1 MLPFLSCTHICHPHT
16 PLQGESPSEEKS
28 SMRSPL
34 LVSAP
39 VLEHGKQQPLVDE
52 SPTEESYEPPLVEEL
67 RVYSRRQKSKV
78 IPDPSCRTSD
88 LDSGNSTS
96 TPDLNTF
103 TVKHKAA
110 GSVERYKTRLVA
122 K

>member
-1 MLPFLSCTHICHPHT
+1 
-16 PLQGESPSEEKS
+16 
-28 SMRSPL
+28 
-34 LVSAP
+34 
-39 VLEHGKQQPLVDE
+39 
-52 SPTEESYEPPLVEEL
+52 VEEL